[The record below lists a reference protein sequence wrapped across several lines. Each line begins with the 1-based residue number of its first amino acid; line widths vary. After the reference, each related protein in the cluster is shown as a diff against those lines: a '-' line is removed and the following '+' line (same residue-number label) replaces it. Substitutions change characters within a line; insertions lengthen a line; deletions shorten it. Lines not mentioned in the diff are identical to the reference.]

1 MNIRAIGRGCLALG
15 AVALTALVGACTALQ
30 PPRVENPTLYVL
42 VAQPL
47 HSPKPVRRDVVIE
60 VAQPR
65 AWPGFDTA
73 QIAYVRQP
81 YQLDYFA
88 ASRWADTPARM
99 LGPLLARALE
109 QTGSFR
115 AVVQAP
121 TMVPADFRIDT
132 EIVRLQQNFATQPS
146 RVELT
151 LRMQLT
157 DVRRRQVVAA
167 KVFEETENAPSENA
181 AGGVIAANAA
191 LQRVLKQVADF
202 SVAESAKR

>member
-1 MNIRAIGRGCLALG
+1 MNIRGIGRGCLALG
-15 AVALTALVGACTALQ
+15 AVALTTLVGACTALQ